1 MRLPAIAVRLFGIL
15 PAIKW
20 HSPMEKLD
28 VPATRRRSPSP
39 RSVSPHFWLAKN
51 WDLLALVL
59 LVLASIPAVW
69 LSPRSLVVVRDTSL
83 IDDNWHLDE
92 VFKLSRD
99 IWVGRDVAFTH
110 GPIFQWLSSLPAR
123 SMGVSM
129 GAIYATWVTVPAW
142 CAFVFVYLTLRW
154 LLPGKPAWKR
164 ALLLVLILVFWEP
177 SLRNAFPVLLFA
189 IFLRAWYAIVAGR
202 VKAYVLGI
210 GAALLCILA
219 FLIAS
224 DTGVYSTAAW
234 VIASAAVL
242 FEARRDERIVG
253 KGLITLLAFV
263 ISALVFALAVNAAM
277 ASAFDF
283 KFWKDSAQMVSV
295 YRWATPA
302 AMTDAGTIRL
312 LATLLAGTV
321 VFLFGASARRKE
333 NPAGTT
339 ARSSFLLGGFVFAIV
354 MLQSALV
361 RSDYGHVVIASFA
374 MVVLA
379 GAILFSIE
387 SRLAW
392 LAVLVA
398 IACSMLFSRPAFRPS
413 TVIRLVQQVRHP
425 LTDCPRGFRK
435 FDRGCF
441 APEFTAMLQSA
452 ATYLGQE
459 SGPRDHIV
467 VFPYQTMFGIA
478 SQRNVAG
485 GLMQAYT
492 ASGPYLSQLE
502 IAGLESAPAPA
513 GLYLPDADMRDL
525 SEPDLVRWRNLDL
538 SLPVD
543 GTYNFTRTPEL
554 WFWMLQHYRSET
566 KLSAGVFGL
575 QRDDSRAARISM
587 QAQTLGLAAQTYP
600 IHERSSAVD
609 LGVPDWPAGSDF
621 LRLRLTVR
629 YGVWWKLRKPER
641 MQVEITRADGS
652 SELRWFVIQPNV
664 SSEIWFY
671 PWSPPDLVHYLDP
684 DKSNWRTTPRPSI
697 TRLRVVATPLD
708 WVSVTPSAIVLEAAD
723 AVRIEMNP

>member
-1 MRLPAIAVRLFGIL
+1 
-15 PAIKW
+15 
-20 HSPMEKLD
+20 MEKLD
-28 VPATRRRSPSP
+28 DLASQRRSPLPGSASP
-39 RSVSPHFWLAKN
+39 RSWLAKH

-92 VFKLSRD
+92 VFKLSRG
-99 IWVGRDVAFTH
+99 IWVGREVAFTH

-123 SMGVSM
+123 SMGLSM

-142 CAFVFVYLTLRW
+142 CAFVFVYLALRL
-154 LLPGKPAWKR
+154 LLPEQSAWKR
-164 ALLLVLILVFWEP
+164 TLLLLLIVVFWEP

-189 IFLRAWYAIVAGR
+189 IFLRGWYAISAGR
-202 VKAYVLGI
+202 AKSYALGI
-210 GAALLCILA
+210 TSALLCVIA

-224 DTGVYSTAAW
+224 DTGVYAAAAW
-234 VIASAAVL
+234 VIATAAVL
-242 FEARRDERIVG
+242 YELRRHQHVAG
-253 KGLITLLAFV
+253 KFFLVLGTFAL
-263 ISALVFALAVNAAM
+263 SALVLALAVNAVM

-302 AMTDAGTIRL
+302 AMTDAGTTRL
-312 LATLLAGTV
+312 LGTLFAGATI
-321 VFLFGASARRKE
+321 FLFAAGARRKE
-333 NPAGTT
+333 DPATT
-339 ARSSFLLGGFVFAIV
+339 TRPGFLLGGFVFAV
-354 MLQSALV
+354 FMLQSALV

-374 MVVLA
+374 MVLLA
-379 GAILFSIE
+379 GAILFSLE
-387 SRLAW
+387 SRLSW

-413 TVIRLVQQVRHP
+413 TVIRLVQSVRHP
-425 LTDCPRGFRK
+425 LTECPAGFRE

-441 APEFTAMLQSA
+441 APEFTGMLQSA
-452 ATYLGQE
+452 SAYLGE
-459 SGPRDHIV
+459 HSGPQEDIV

-478 SQRNVAG
+478 ARRTIAG

-525 SEPDLVRWRNLDL
+525 SESDLVRWRNLDL

-543 GTYNFTRTPEL
+543 GTYNLTRTPEL
-554 WFWMLQHYRSET
+554 WLWMLQHYRTDKQVST
-566 KLSAGVFGL
+566 GVFGL
-575 QRDDSRAARISM
+575 QRDDSRAARISL
-587 QAQTLGLAAQTYP
+587 QPRSLGLMAQTYA
-600 IHERSSAVD
+600 IHERSSELD

-629 YGVWWKLRKPER
+629 YGIWWKLRKPER
-641 MQVEITRADGS
+641 MQVEISRADGS
-652 SELRWFVIQPNV
+652 SELRWFVIEPNV
-664 SSEIWFY
+664 SSEVWFY
-671 PWSPPDLVHYLDP
+671 PWSPPDLVHYLEPEEGD
-684 DKSNWRTTPRPSI
+684 WRTTPRPSI
-697 TRLRVVATPLD
+697 THLRIVATPLD
-708 WVSVTPSAIVLEAAD
+708 WVSVAPEAIVVEAAD
-723 AVRIEMNP
+723 AVRVEMNP